1 MSQTVR
7 FATLGPVGA
16 SRGQQ
21 SISVGSPQQ
30 QAMLAVLLLRAGRAA
45 SLQELIDAVWG
56 PTSPNSAPATIR
68 TYAWRLRQALAES
81 RTKPRTLISVGDGYR
96 LALARRDVD
105 ALWAEQLASQAVEHR
120 SAGRLAKAG
129 EQIGQALALWRGEP
143 LAGVP
148 GPHAEQQRQRL
159 GELRLTLLEEHF
171 EVLLRQG
178 APALAVPE
186 LGALASA
193 HPLRERFHALHM
205 RALHSTGRL
214 ADALAAYHRLR
225 ERLVEELGVEPSL
238 ELRDLYQRLLLDDPA
253 TPQSEARGREQV
265 ALAPAESG
273 AAFPVEEAAEPWR
286 AIAPEPVASEA
297 GERAAHAAEG
307 DEAPAFTVGAPVPA
321 QLPNGAVDF
330 TGRVTALGTLTRAL
344 VTHRYDAPPVV
355 LITGMGG
362 VGKTAL
368 AVRAAHEVRQRFP
381 DGQLYADMRGTQHD
395 ATAPGLV
402 LSSFLTALGVA
413 ARAVPENVDDRA
425 GLLRSLLNGKRVL
438 IVLDNV
444 RDTAQINQIL
454 PGTASCAVLMTSRAR
469 LWGLPTSARVDLT
482 GFRTDEAV
490 ALVERVAGPAS
501 VNRDLSA
508 VVELVHRCG
517 LLPLAVRIAA
527 SRLASRPHW
536 GAAALSARLA
546 DERRRLSELRAGDL
560 AVEAVFEI
568 GYQQLSAE
576 QARAFRLIATVCDP
590 EIGLPAASAVLGLDE
605 NETEA
610 QLESLVDASLLETS
624 QPGRYRCHGLL
635 RAFGQQQTSAA
646 ERLCALDRLID
657 FLVATTAH
665 AFRHVVPGDRISH
678 AIGPSRSSGMRFD
691 DACAA
696 REWVATE
703 ARGAFTAVLEVAREA
718 RAALAAASE
727 PVGADTVRKAVG
739 LLIALTAFG
748 PHVQRERLAQAAS
761 ALAEAAEAL
770 DDKHTVGRAHFLCG
784 NIAVQRT
791 LLTEAREH
799 LRIAEINCRATEDL
813 LILCQVLNDL
823 GLIALFAHDYEEAAE
838 HLEEAAPLAR
848 RLGQRSGELV
858 ATLNAALARLRGGRA
873 EEARAVCEEAVAT
886 LRASSDSQ
894 GLAYALVV
902 LGLSLHELG
911 RYEEAVGRYMECL
924 RLSRTLGLREREA
937 QAHHLLADTL
947 RALGRPTEAADAAA
961 RGVARASDGCSERV
975 RGHALVALGRA
986 LADLGQ
992 GGEAAVHLTEA
1003 EEIFTRLG
1011 LPEAGEARALR
1022 DAAD

>member
-16 SRGQQ
+16 SRGEQ

-238 ELRDLYQRLLLDDPA
+238 ELRDLYQRLLVDDDPA
-253 TPQSEARGREQV
+253 TPQPAARGREQS
-265 ALAPAESG
+265 ALAPADPRS
-273 AAFPVEEAAEPWR
+273 ALPAEEPPEPWR
-286 AIAPEPVASEA
+286 AIAPEPVTAEN
-297 GERAAHAAEG
+297 GERAAHAPDG
-307 DEAPAFTVGAPVPA
+307 DEAPAFAVGAPVPA

-362 VGKTAL
+362 VGKTTL
-368 AVRAAHEVRQRFP
+368 AVRAAHEVRRRFP

-402 LSSFLTALGVA
+402 LSGFLTALGVA
-413 ARAVPENVDDRA
+413 ARSVPESVDDRA

-560 AVEAVFEI
+560 AVEAVFAI

-605 NETEA
+605 DETEA

-665 AFRHVVPGDRISH
+665 AFRHVVPGDQISH
-678 AIGPSRSSGMRFD
+678 AIGPNRSSGMRFD
-691 DACAA
+691 GACAA
-696 REWVATE
+696 REWVTAE
-703 ARGAFTAVLEVAREA
+703 AKGAFTAVLEVTREA

-748 PHVQRERLAQAAS
+748 PNVQRERLAQAAS

-791 LLTEAREH
+791 LLAEAKEH

-823 GLIALFAHDYEEAAE
+823 GLIALFEHHYEEAAE

-858 ATLNAALARLRGGRA
+858 ATLNAALARLRSGRA
-873 EEARAVCEEAVAT
+873 EEARAVCEEAVTT
-886 LRASSDSQ
+886 LRASSDGQ

-911 RYEEAVGRYMECL
+911 RYEEAVERYTEGL
-924 RLSRTLGLREREA
+924 RLSRKLGLREREA

-947 RALGRPTEAADAAA
+947 RALGRPAEAADTAA
-961 RGVARASDGCSERV
+961 RGVARAADGCSERV

-986 LADLGQ
+986 LGDLGQ
-992 GGEAAVHLTEA
+992 DGEAAVHLTEA

-1011 LPEAGEARALR
+1011 LPEARALR
-1022 DAAD
+1022 GAAD